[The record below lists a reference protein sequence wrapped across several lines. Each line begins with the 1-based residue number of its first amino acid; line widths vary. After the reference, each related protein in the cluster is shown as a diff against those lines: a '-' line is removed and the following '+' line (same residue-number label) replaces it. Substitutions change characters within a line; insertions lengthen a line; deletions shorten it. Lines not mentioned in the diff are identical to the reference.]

1 MSCLRYCPRPHSNG
15 TGAESRAARLA
26 PVECCFGIANALTI
40 VFAGRPRDFE
50 VVRPRAATRW
60 VNATYPHRP
69 TSSSAVFAAP
79 SPDGCLCYIVEVMV
93 RDSGGQT
100 ERRAAASS
108 SMLSVMLSISRSEQ
122 VEMDG
127 QQRLDRLGR
136 NGSNVFAFRQVAE
149 NAGTRE

>member
-1 MSCLRYCPRPHSNG
+1 MLREWRIDSDPVSTSSLRESHEGLLAEENTVPKSRPG
-15 TGAESRAARLA
+15 LRGVL
-26 PVECCFGIANALTI
+26 L
-40 VFAGRPRDFE
+40 
-50 VVRPRAATRW
+50 
-60 VNATYPHRP
+60 P
-69 TSSSAVFAAP
+69 TSEHVLDAGILTARFPTHAGVAAP

-127 QQRLDRLGR
+127 QQRLDRLR
-136 NGSNVFAFRQVAE
+136 QNGSKVFALKQIGE
-149 NAGTRE
+149 NARVRE